1 MFRILFATD
10 GSDHAA
16 AAGRVLEAWSLTGRA
31 DVTVVT
37 VVPPIPLFS
46 SALIGPASAGWAAVP
61 EIAEHEA
68 EAAQRIAATAAA
80 RLRGPTEAQA
90 GPSPS
95 SGGDSGGAV
104 ECAVR
109 HGAAA
114 EEILKA
120 VDELRADLVVL
131 GSHGQSGL
139 AHLLI
144 GSVSQNVAR
153 HAPCSA
159 LVVREREASRGGVRT
174 RTPGSAAGRWLLA
187 VDGSSASE
195 AAARLAASLPLPPG
209 QSCLVLHVLQPN
221 LEPGDP
227 RGSQRTAAA
236 QHLIEKTAAALT
248 EAGYQAS
255 TQVREGHPAQEI
267 VRAAQEFEA
276 DVIVVGA
283 QGLSGLQEFLLGSVS
298 ARVLRYAPCSVLVA
312 R

>member
-31 DVTVVT
+31 DVTVMT

-46 SALIGPASAGWAAVP
+46 SALIGPASAGWVAVP

-90 GPSPS
+90 GPAPP
-95 SGGDSGGAV
+95 SGGDPVAGV
-104 ECAVR
+104 ECSVR

-120 VDELRADLVVL
+120 VEEIRPDLVVV

-153 HAPCSA
+153 HASCSA
-159 LVVREREASRGGVRT
+159 LVVREREAWRGGR
-174 RTPGSAAGRWLLA
+174 SAAGRWLLA

-236 QHLIEKTAAALT
+236 QHLIEQTAAALT
-248 EAGYQAS
+248 EAGYQTT

-267 VRAAQEFEA
+267 MRAAQEVEA

-283 QGLSGLQEFLLGSVS
+283 RGLTGLQEFLLGSVS

>member
-46 SALIGPASAGWAAVP
+46 SALIGPASAGWVAVP

-68 EAAQRIAATAAA
+68 EAAERIAATAAA
-80 RLRGPTEAQA
+80 RLQGPTEAQT
-90 GPSPS
+90 GPAPPP
-95 SGGDSGGAV
+95 GGGPGGGV
-104 ECAVR
+104 EHSVR
-109 HGAAA
+109 FGAPA

-120 VDELRADLVVL
+120 VEEIRPDLVVV

-153 HAPCSA
+153 HAACSA
-159 LVVREREASRGGVRT
+159 LVVREREARGG
-174 RTPGSAAGRWLLA
+174 GQSAAGRWLLA
-187 VDGSSASE
+187 VDGSQPSE
-195 AAARLAASLPLPPG
+195 AAARVAASLPLPPG
-209 QSCLVLHVLQPN
+209 QTWVVLHVLQSI
-221 LEPGDP
+221 LEPGDS
-227 RGSQRTAAA
+227 RGSQRAAAA

-267 VRAAQEFEA
+267 VRAAEEFEA

-283 QGLSGLQEFLLGSVS
+283 RGLSGLQEFLLGSVS
-298 ARVLRYAPCSVLVA
+298 ARVLRYAACSVLVA

>member
-1 MFRILFATD
+1 MYRILFATD

-46 SALIGPASAGWAAVP
+46 SALIGPASAGWVAVP

-68 EAAQRIAATAAA
+68 EAAQRIAATAAG

-90 GPSPS
+90 GPAPP
-95 SGGDSGGAV
+95 SGGGV
-104 ECAVR
+104 EHSVR
-109 HGAAA
+109 FGAAA

-120 VDELRADLVVL
+120 VEELRPDLVVV

-139 AHLLI
+139 VHLLI

-153 HAPCSA
+153 HASCSA
-159 LVVREREASRGGVRT
+159 LVVREREAWRGGR
-174 RTPGSAAGRWLLA
+174 SAAGRWLLA
-187 VDGSSASE
+187 VDGSHPSE
-195 AAARLAASLPLPPG
+195 AAARLAASLPLPAG
-209 QSCLVLHVLQPN
+209 QACLVLHVLQPI

-227 RGSQRTAAA
+227 RGSQRMAAA
-236 QHLIEKTAAALT
+236 QHLTEKTAATLA

-267 VRAAQEFEA
+267 VRAAQAFEA

-283 QGLSGLQEFLLGSVS
+283 RGLSGLQEFLLGSVS
-298 ARVLRYAPCSVLVA
+298 ARVLRYATCSVLIA